1 MVSLI
6 KMLNKYL
13 NKNEH
18 YNNVIKWMLFF
29 EIEIFRN
36 LNLFLNINLSNEIYH
51 QFFTKKEIK
60 YIW

>member
-1 MVSLI
+1 
-6 KMLNKYL
+6 MLYKYL

-51 QFFTKKEIK
+51 EFFSKKEIK